1 MSAGRRVIARME
13 VALVWSLAHGASVWP
28 FLVFAAVLAL
38 SWGEL
43 RHIHPRDV
51 RAAVRNFDAGWLIVA
66 GVITVANIAVMGLYD
81 VIAFR
86 HTRCRWQERWRH
98 GAVAFAWSNFLT
110 LGPLAGPA
118 VRLWL
123 YRSDV
128 DEINELHGGIAAI
141 AIAFMSGLVGWTA
154 AALLGGWL
162 IDLRV
167 AGAVEVLALAGL
179 SFGLVLLST
188 SLARLLARRISGLAA
203 AEATFPGAVEL
214 AVVGWFDWLLAA
226 GVFLA
231 CFHAAGS
238 TAAPLA
244 EVHGFFVGQAI
255 GVASLVPGGVGSSD
269 AYWIARLPMAES
281 ATTAVLLAYRAIY
294 YVAPWALASLLL
306 LARATRHAP
315 RRLEVARRMVGGLV
329 GGGGVL
335 IILSSASPA
344 VHARLIAMQ
353 RIVPLQLVEAGHL
366 TAALAGLLLVVLARG
381 LSRGYQAA
389 FRATLILLT
398 LASVA
403 AILKG
408 FDWEEAIILGCIAIA
423 ARSQAELFQRPSRGD
438 WIERTDL
445 VLAFAALT
453 IFLTFGTLS
462 HRLGARTFERWSN
475 MGYLLEGAR
484 FLRTAASMAFAVAV
498 GTLYLVLRAPSRFT
512 RLADADIDA
521 ALARHELIGRGT
533 NALMVATGDKAV
545 LSTQHGLCLY
555 RTVGPYV
562 MVFSDPSVQNS
573 QDRGAFLDELSTAA
587 LDMDRRPVFYQVS
600 LEWIPVLHDRGYNF
614 FKLGEE
620 AHVQLDGVTL
630 DGHAGKMYRQVLRRA
645 ERDGVVFRILEP
657 SEMAPRMAEL
667 ADVSS
672 VWLDE
677 KKLAERQFSMG
688 FFDPAYLSRF
698 RCAIV
703 ESGGPGGRILA
714 FANLLEGPRREELSV
729 DLMRQRSDGPQVM
742 DFVIVSLL
750 LEGKRLGYRTFNLGM
765 APLASVGTER
775 NAHLRER
782 IARLL
787 FQRGEQWYNFQG
799 LRFFKDKYRPEWRP
813 RYMAYQNA
821 WEWPVVI
828 AHASAL
834 IAGGWGRILRPSG
847 DASRNPARSDTGIS
861 PPPPGGGLADGF
873 RDVSPAPP

>member
-1 MSAGRRVIARME
+1 M
-13 VALVWSLAHGASVWP
+13 ALVWSLAHGASVWP
-28 FLVFAAVLAL
+28 FAIFAVVLAL

-51 RAAVRNFDAGWLIVA
+51 RAAVRDFDARWIIIA
-66 GVITVANIAVMGLYD
+66 GVVTAANIAVMGLYD

-86 HTRCRWQERWRH
+86 HTRCRWQERWRN

-123 YRSDV
+123 YRGDV
-128 DEINELHGGIAAI
+128 DELNQLHGGIAAI
-141 AIAFMSGLVGWTA
+141 AIAFVSGLVGWTLA
-154 AALLGGWL
+154 AVLGGWL
-162 IDLRV
+162 SVLPGT
-167 AGAVEVLALAGL
+167 GAAAIVGL
-179 SFGLVLLST
+179 GAASFALVLLAT
-188 SLARLLARRISGLAA
+188 SLARAVARRTNGLAGA
-203 AEATFPGAVEL
+203 GATFPGAIEL
-214 AVVGWFDWLLAA
+214 AVVGWLDWLLAA
-226 GVFLA
+226 GVFVA

-238 TAAPLA
+238 DRAVLA
-244 EVHGFFVGQAI
+244 HVRGFFLGQAI
-255 GVASLVPGGVGSSD
+255 GLASLVPGGIGSSD
-269 AYWIARLPMAES
+269 AYWIARLPMPES
-281 ATTAVLLAYRAIY
+281 ATTAVLLAYRTIY
-294 YVAPWALASLLL
+294 YVTPWALASLLL

-344 VHARLIAMQ
+344 LHARLLAME
-353 RIVPLQLVEAGHL
+353 RVVPLQLVEAGHV

-381 LSRGYQAA
+381 LSRGYHAA

-398 LASVA
+398 FASVA

-408 FDWEEAIILGCIAIA
+408 FDWEEALILGGIAIA
-423 ARSQAELFQRPSRGD
+423 ARSQAELFDRPSRGD
-438 WIERTDL
+438 WIERPDL

-453 IFLTFGTLS
+453 IFLTFGTFS
-462 HRLGARTFERWSN
+462 HHVGAAAFERWSHI
-475 MGYLLEGAR
+475 GYRLEGAR
-484 FLRTAASMAFAVAV
+484 FLRTAASMALAVAAA
-498 GTLYLVLRAPSRFT
+498 TLYVLLRAPTRFT
-512 RLADADIDA
+512 RLAASDIDVT
-521 ALARHELIGRGT
+521 LLRHAQIGRGT
-533 NALMVATGDKAV
+533 NTLMAATGDKAV
-545 LSTQHGLCLY
+545 LSTSHGFCLY
-555 RTVGPYV
+555 RTVGPYL
-562 MVFSDPSVQNS
+562 MVFSDPSVLES
-573 QDRGAFLDELSTAA
+573 HDRGVFLDELATAA
-587 LDMDRRPVFYQVS
+587 LDIDRRPVFYQVS
-600 LEWIPVLHDRGYNF
+600 LDWVPVLHDRGYNF

-620 AHVQLDGVTL
+620 AHVRLADVTL

-645 ERDGVVFRILEP
+645 ERDGVTFRILDP
-657 SEMAPRMAEL
+657 SEIAPRMPEL
-667 ADVSS
+667 ADISS
-672 VWLDE
+672 AWLRS

-698 RCAIV
+698 RCVVV
-703 ESGGPGGRILA
+703 ESGGTGGRILA

-729 DLMRQRSDGPQVM
+729 DLMRQRADGPQVM

-750 LEGKRLGYRTFNLGM
+750 LEGKRLGYQTFNLGM

-775 NAHLRER
+775 GAHLRER
-782 IARLL
+782 LARLL

-799 LRFFKDKYRPEWRP
+799 LRFFKEKYHPEWRP

-834 IAGGWGRILRPSG
+834 IAGGWARILRPSG
-847 DASRNPARSDTGIS
+847 DESQSPARSDTGVS
-861 PPPPGGGLADGF
+861 PPTSSTGLDDGF
-873 RDVSPAPP
+873 RGVSPAPP